1 MAAPTLLVGL
11 GGTGSKIV
19 KQVRLLAKSHH
30 MENNLSYVVFDTDVN
45 ELAAIREDTPEIEV
59 VQTSTKQTVGEYLDK
74 DTYARDNWFP
84 VNKILNRK
92 TLSEGAGQVRA
103 ISRLA
108 LNTAIKAGK
117 MTPLHR
123 AIERLYKL
131 NGEATM
137 QAMRVILVGSLCG
150 GTGSGLILPVSMYI
164 RNYLITRFQQN
175 AAIMRGFFLL
185 PEVFLSLIH
194 ILRCCPPAGPRRWPT
209 CLSGAVRPPLTS
221 RPCGGFTGSTA
232 PACSPATVP
241 SPGAAA
247 SCCRWSGPTLCPR
260 RSCGATGSSGTR
272 WWPTPGP

>member
-185 PEVFLSLIH
+185 PEVFFEVIH
-194 ILRCCPPAGPRRWPT
+194 GQEEQNNLKANAYAALRELEGGRVPARPLP
-209 CLSGAVRPPLTS
+209 PPLHG
-221 RPCGGFTGSTA
+221 P
-232 PACSPATVP
+232 
-241 SPGAAA
+241 PG
-247 SCCRWSGPTLCPR
+247 RL
-260 RSCGATGSSGTR
+260 
-272 WWPTPGP
+272 

>member
-185 PEVFLSLIH
+185 PEVFFEVIHGQEEQNNLKANAYAALRELDAFLMKGDGSLPDH
-194 ILRCCPPAGPRRWPT
+194 YHLHFMAPRAG
-209 CLSGAVRPPLTS
+209 SEEMDEYDV
-221 RPCGGFTGSTA
+221 
-232 PACSPATVP
+232 SPMDFCFLYDAQNMDGNKQN
-241 SPGAAA
+241 SF
-247 SCCRWSGPTLCPR
+247 
-260 RSCGATGSSGTR
+260 
-272 WWPTPGP
+272 

>member
-45 ELAAIREDTPEIEV
+45 ELAAIREETPEIKV

-117 MTPLHR
+117 MTPLHQ
-123 AIERLYKL
+123 AVEQLYKL
-131 NGEATM
+131 NGESTM
-137 QAMRVILVGSLCG
+137 QAMRVILVSSLCG
-150 GTGSGLILPVSMYI
+150 GTGSG
-164 RNYLITRFQQN
+164 
-175 AAIMRGFFLL
+175 
-185 PEVFLSLIH
+185 
-194 ILRCCPPAGPRRWPT
+194 
-209 CLSGAVRPPLTS
+209 
-221 RPCGGFTGSTA
+221 
-232 PACSPATVP
+232 
-241 SPGAAA
+241 
-247 SCCRWSGPTLCPR
+247 
-260 RSCGATGSSGTR
+260 
-272 WWPTPGP
+272 